1 MMLILIII
9 TFVPIIAIILG
20 LLLDIEILAG
30 VGVVSFFCVLL
41 FGWLL
46 IGGAKSSETVI
57 TYYSPDQQE
66 VRFFQYGNN
75 IVARIQSTT
84 LDEDDLV
91 KADISSL
98 REIKKTEDNWFFKV
112 TEGFNIYGSQNE
124 TDVEIVKREE
134 IDPSLLQH
142 LE

>member
-1 MMLILIII
+1 MLILIII
-9 TFVPIIAIILG
+9 TVVSIIAIILG

-30 VGVVSFFCVLL
+30 VGVVSFFAVLL

-46 IGGAKSSETVI
+46 AGGAGSSETVVN
-57 TYYSPDQQE
+57 YYSPHQQE

-98 REIKKTEDNWFFKV
+98 REIKKTEGDWFFKV

-124 TDVEIVKREE
+124 TDVEIVKKEE

>member
-9 TFVPIIAIILG
+9 TALSIIAIILG
-20 LLLDIEILAG
+20 LWLDVEILG
-30 VGVVSFFCVLL
+30 GIGIVSFFVVLI
-41 FGWLL
+41 FGWFLA
-46 IGGAKSSETVI
+46 GGAGSSETVVN
-57 TYYSPDQQE
+57 YYSPHQQE

-98 REIKKTEDNWFFKV
+98 REIKKTEGDWFFKV
-112 TEGFNIYGSQNE
+112 TEGFNIYGFQNE
-124 TDVEIVKREE
+124 TDVEIVKKEE